1 VGRLRGE
8 AVTPT
13 SKKVSRVT
21 VNAHTGRLI
30 GTKPRRIAV
39 TISGETL
46 IMRLYGTQQRE
57 YMNIKDVFETAR
69 WARIKSE
76 LMQKV
81 NHKRRSK

>member
-1 VGRLRGE
+1 
-8 AVTPT
+8 VTPT
-13 SKKVSRVT
+13 TKKVSRVT

-30 GTKPRRIAV
+30 GVKPRRIAV